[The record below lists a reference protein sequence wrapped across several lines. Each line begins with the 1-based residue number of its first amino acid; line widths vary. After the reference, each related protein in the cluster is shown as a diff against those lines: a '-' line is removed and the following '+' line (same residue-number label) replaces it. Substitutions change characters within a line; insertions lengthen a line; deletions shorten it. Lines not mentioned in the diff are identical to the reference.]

1 MKNTVFLSIIIEMF
15 KFNNM
20 NHRSRGQQQMDK
32 DEMYMKIAEYLK
44 DQGAKKVSIF
54 GSYVYDEERPDSD
67 IDVLVIFSDS
77 KSLLDLARI
86 ERELS
91 ELIGIKVD
99 LLTEGALSPYIKDN
113 VHKEMIEVYG

>member
-1 MKNTVFLSIIIEMF
+1 
-15 KFNNM
+15 
-20 NHRSRGQQQMDK
+20 MDK
-32 DEMYMKIAEYLK
+32 EEMYREIAEYLK